1 MINPKVQLLISGF
14 IVTCLLSCG
23 ITVGASSFNDEK
35 LFGKSS
41 DDIAAQI
48 IQTSD
53 NGYAILA
60 TTYYDAEHDYFWF
73 IKLDENKNLQWEM
86 TCGGAQADT
95 ANTLLQTIDGG
106 YVIAGTTASY
116 GLGNSSFWL
125 SKVGPLGQWEWDQ
138 TYGTTTSELDC
149 MLQTN
154 DNGYLL
160 VGTTT
165 ENATQYIWLVKT
177 DENGNQLWNQ
187 TVIEGSVKDAVETD
201 DGGYLLAGTIHLPE
215 KEYASDAWLIKTD
228 PYGNLEWD
236 QTYDLSELFDYG
248 IGLVRNSDGSYTFAG
263 MNGAF
268 YSHDLW
274 VVNVDQTGNV
284 IWNCTFN
291 TKETA
296 YYTSLI
302 KTDDQGYAVTGVTNS
317 LDLPDSSRYLILV
330 KLDQN
335 GNVQYNKTHNSY
347 GYYKNAFVT
356 QTNNQNY
363 AIAATTKTDENT
375 EYNILFFTTQNTTQ
389 NSEDPIPDSPESMTF
404 TSGVTL
410 YSPLNTT
417 YPSKL
422 LTLNLTA
429 VVGRGIDCT
438 INYNIDNQHTGTVP
452 YTFMFPTDLHI
463 QNKVK
468 GTVNLPELTEGTHN
482 LTIQVECGI
491 YDYNGVSPPGPPF
504 APKSPNSTDYIA
516 TWTDTI
522 QFTINTNDQQI
533 PEFSA
538 LTPVAIM
545 LIVVSVV
552 GTIYKTKLISRETG
566 LK

>member
-1 MINPKVQLLISGF
+1 MGN
-14 IVTCLLSCG
+14 TA
-23 ITVGASSFNDEK
+23 TVCVASYTDEQ
-35 LFGKSS
+35 LFGGDYS
-41 DDIAAQI
+41 DDNASQI

-60 TTYYDAEHDYFWF
+60 TTYYDAEHAYFWL
-73 IKLDENKNLQWEM
+73 IKLDQNKNYQWEM
-86 TCGGAQADT
+86 KCGGAPADT
-95 ANTLLQTIDGG
+95 ANTILQTIDGG
-106 YVIAGTTASY
+106 YVIAGTTASH

-125 SKVGPLGQWEWDQ
+125 IKVGSLGQWEWDQ
-138 TYGTTTSELDC
+138 TYGTTISELDC
-149 MLQTN
+149 MIQTS

-165 ENATQYIWLVKT
+165 DNATQYIWLVKT

-187 TVIEGSVKDAVETD
+187 TVIQGSAKDAVETD

-236 QTYDLSELFDYG
+236 QTYDLCELFDYG
-248 IGLVRNSDGSYTFAG
+248 VGLVRNSDGSYTFAG
-263 MNGAF
+263 MSGAF

-347 GYYKNAFVT
+347 GYYKNAFVV

-375 EYNILFFTTQNTTQ
+375 DYNILFFTTQNT
-389 NSEDPIPDSPESMTF
+389 EDPIPDLPESMTF

-410 YSPLNTT
+410 YSPVNIT
-417 YPSKL
+417 YSSKL

-429 VVGRGIDCT
+429 IVGRGIDCK
-438 INYNIDNQHTGTVP
+438 INYNIDNQHIGTVP
-452 YTFMFPTDLHI
+452 YTFMFPDDLHI
-463 QNKVK
+463 QNKVE

-482 LTIQVECGI
+482 LTIQVVCI
-491 YDYNGVSPPGPPF
+491 LNADINANPPGPPF
-504 APKSPNSTDYIA
+504 TPIPNSTDYIA

-522 QFTINTNDQQI
+522 QFAINTGDQQI

-538 LTPVAIM
+538 WTPMAIM
-545 LIVVSVV
+545 LIVVSLV
-552 GTIYKTKLISRETG
+552 GTLYKTKLNTP
-566 LK
+566 